1 MKVLRFSLVI
11 FFCFI
16 LLNVTNGQQ
25 LKEDEV
31 VVIQGEKFVLH
42 QVRTGETIFSISR
55 KFKIEQSQL
64 QEHNPQIVQGLN
76 IGEILKIPFRDDVV
90 LESVAPFQKGDPT
103 GFILH
108 KVASRTETPYFIA
121 KEYGIT
127 VEEIYAYNPEMNR
140 IKKGMTLRIPTWV
153 NVPDKSK
160 SEMIDKREPA
170 LTDNR
175 PESLQEHVVL
185 PGETLYSISK
195 KYGIT
200 EAEILFLNPGAKNLR
215 AGSKIFLSNNSA
227 SGQEK
232 IVMPGPLEEVE
243 NYAMHTIVSGETLWG
258 VSHKYGVTEQQLIAL
273 NPVLKTAFPAGVA
286 IKIPQGNGSFT
297 ESKKT
302 DLDIVHAFPPNEIN
316 GKKTEEVSD
325 LNLGTV
331 GSAHNNRDIFPGSSK
346 AEPFLTIP
354 GSCVPVANLMF
365 SNTTYD
371 IALFLP
377 LFLEAND
384 TINRQKE
391 IIVADSL
398 AFLNGDAAIE
408 QDEPIEMFK
417 EFYGSSENFLQFY
430 EGVII
435 AVDSMKKAGMK
446 IKLHVYD
453 TQNSVA
459 AVRRA
464 MSRDGFLEMDLIIG
478 PVFPEV
484 QEEVA
489 RVAAKNRIPM
499 VSPFSSNSVLVNS
512 NSYLYQINPTR
523 EYLADETADMVAE
536 RYANSNFIV
545 VKTSAYEGKPE
556 AALVRMFR
564 EKVDFSKGGKYTVFD
579 FQREGISALK
589 NLMSAE
595 KENVI
600 FIPSSVEGELS
611 VAISNI
617 NNLADEFSITLIGA
631 NNYQQRYPSID
642 VAQFHNLKFKYLN
655 PFWMDYDNPA
665 TVRFIQKFK
674 SNFATEPN
682 NFGVQGF
689 DAAFYFLNALNFYGK
704 DFNACIPYLHVNLVQ
719 GNYHFEKVSP
729 FGGYMNKG
737 VSVIDYQRDY
747 TVRRERVKGQPRLVA
762 E

>member
-1 MKVLRFSLVI
+1 
-11 FFCFI
+11 
-16 LLNVTNGQQ
+16 
-25 LKEDEV
+25 
-31 VVIQGEKFVLH
+31 
-42 QVRTGETIFSISR
+42 
-55 KFKIEQSQL
+55 
-64 QEHNPQIVQGLN
+64 
-76 IGEILKIPFRDDVV
+76 
-90 LESVAPFQKGDPT
+90 
-103 GFILH
+103 
-108 KVASRTETPYFIA
+108 
-121 KEYGIT
+121 
-127 VEEIYAYNPEMNR
+127 
-140 IKKGMTLRIPTWV
+140 
-153 NVPDKSK
+153 
-160 SEMIDKREPA
+160 
-170 LTDNR
+170 
-175 PESLQEHVVL
+175 
-185 PGETLYSISK
+185 
-195 KYGIT
+195 
-200 EAEILFLNPGAKNLR
+200 
-215 AGSKIFLSNNSA
+215 
-227 SGQEK
+227 
-232 IVMPGPLEEVE
+232 
-243 NYAMHTIVSGETLWG
+243 
-258 VSHKYGVTEQQLIAL
+258 
-273 NPVLKTAFPAGVA
+273 
-286 IKIPQGNGSFT
+286 
-297 ESKKT
+297 
-302 DLDIVHAFPPNEIN
+302 
-316 GKKTEEVSD
+316 
-325 LNLGTV
+325 
-331 GSAHNNRDIFPGSSK
+331 
-346 AEPFLTIP
+346 
-354 GSCVPVANLMF
+354 
-365 SNTTYD
+365 
-371 IALFLP
+371 
-377 LFLEAND
+377 
-384 TINRQKE
+384 
-391 IIVADSL
+391 
-398 AFLNGDAAIE
+398 
-408 QDEPIEMFK
+408 
-417 EFYGSSENFLQFY
+417 
-430 EGVII
+430 
-435 AVDSMKKAGMK
+435 
-446 IKLHVYD
+446 
-453 TQNSVA
+453 
-459 AVRRA
+459 
-464 MSRDGFLEMDLIIG
+464 MSRDGFLETDLIIG

-523 EYLADETADMVAE
+523 EYLAEETADMVAE

-564 EKVDFSKGGKYTVFD
+564 EKVDFSRGGKYTVFD